1 MGKTNWVDLGKTTRP
16 IAYCRYHRSELSKVQ
31 VKHKDCI
38 KKNCSYLVRTNKE
51 YWKAIDAVNA
61 KKKAYKEA
69 KKLAKSLEK
78 KEKEQEI
85 HCAICGNIL
94 GSRERKY
101 SYPVRKVGSFCCN
114 NCYNCCV
121 EPVLSKQ
128 RKSGIPKHLYRFALS
143 SFDRAALKDFA
154 KSIEIFPDMSFLD
167 GKNVSEEELQDCQN
181 RIDRYNENLKKQYG
195 ESEPFFLDK
204 E

>member
-1 MGKTNWVDLGKTTRP
+1 MSKTTWVNLGNTTRP

-31 VKHKDCI
+31 VKRKDCI

-51 YWKAIDAVNA
+51 YWKAIDAANA
-61 KKKAYKEA
+61 KKEAYKEE
-69 KKLAKSLEK
+69 KRLAKALERK
-78 KEKEQEI
+78 EHEKEYF
-85 HCAICGNIL
+85 CSICGNKL

-101 SYPVRKVGSFCCN
+101 SYPVREVGSFCCN

-121 EPVLSKQ
+121 EPILKKQ
-128 RKSGIPKHLYRFALS
+128 KESGIPKHLYRFALS

-154 KSIEIFPDMSFLD
+154 KGIEIFPDMSFLD

-181 RIDRYNENLKKQYG
+181 RIDMYNENLRKQYG
-195 ESEPFFLDK
+195 ESEPFFSDK